1 MTVFEMSGK
10 KNFSNKGREL
20 IMGSVKVEQ
29 LTKEFSGVKA
39 LYDINLD
46 IQEGEF
52 FALLGPSGCGKTTTM
67 RCIAGFEQ
75 PTSGEIKIGDQVVNQ
90 IPPNK
95 RSCGMVFQSYALF
108 PHMDV
113 FDNVAYSLNIKQLK
127 VSHPLKRL
135 SIYIRMFNKKLS
147 KYPKDIEDRVRK
159 ILEYVELDKYA
170 NRLTSE
176 LSGGQQ
182 QRVALA
188 RALVMEPKVLLMDE
202 PLSNLDQKLR
212 HTMRTTIRRIQQD
225 LKITT
230 IFVTHDQEEAMS
242 MADRVAVMKDGQ
254 VIQIGTPTELYS
266 QPASP
271 FIADFVGT
279 SNILP
284 GKVISSK
291 ANESVVQIN
300 GKQIKST
307 YQTDKEE
314 VNVIIRPENITILL
328 EGTPSSDSDVNIFEG
343 KINQS
348 TYLGSAVRYEV
359 LVNENTL
366 IVDTTYFSGRE
377 ILKEGTKVQL
387 AVSSERVLLI

>member
-1 MTVFEMSGK
+1 
-10 KNFSNKGREL
+10 
-20 IMGSVKVEQ
+20 MGSVKVEQ

-39 LYDINLD
+39 LHDINLD

-75 PTSGEIKIGDQVVNQ
+75 PTSGEIRIGDQVVNQ

-127 VSHPLKRL
+127 TSHPLKRL
-135 SIYIRMFNKKLS
+135 SIYVRMFNKILS
-147 KYPKDIEDRVRK
+147 KYPTDIEDRVRK

-266 QPASP
+266 QPATP

-279 SNILP
+279 SNILQ

-291 ANESVVQIN
+291 ANQSIVQIN

-307 YQTDKEE
+307 YHTDKKE
-314 VNVIIRPENITILL
+314 VNVIIRPENITILSDDTL
-328 EGTPSSDSDVNIFEG
+328 PSELDVNIFVGEI
-343 KINQS
+343 KES
-348 TYLGSAVRYEV
+348 TYLGSTVRYEV
-359 LVNENTL
+359 LIDESTL
-366 IVDTTYFSGRE
+366 IVDTSYFSGRG
-377 ILKEGTKVQL
+377 ILTEGTKVQL

>member
-1 MTVFEMSGK
+1 
-10 KNFSNKGREL
+10 
-20 IMGSVKVEQ
+20 MGSVKVEQ

-39 LYDINLD
+39 LHDINLD

-127 VSHPLKRL
+127 ASHPLKRL

-147 KYPKDIEDRVRK
+147 KYPKEMEDRVRQ

-307 YQTDKEE
+307 FQTDKEE
-314 VNVIIRPENITILL
+314 VNVIIRPENITILS
-328 EGTPSSDSDVNIFEG
+328 EGTPSSESDVNIFEG

-348 TYLGSAVRYEV
+348 TYLGAAVRYEV
-359 LVNENTL
+359 LVNESTL